1 MRVTDST
8 AVSTGAT
15 LRATMLCRLT
25 AICAAA
31 SAASTPVSGRAP
43 CAPLPVTRMS
53 KKAPPAIIGPARTAK
68 RPTSR
73 LGRLCMPKIG
83 LAGEALEQAVVD
95 HRLRAAQ
102 AFFGRLEDEVAP
114 CRRSGACAAR

>member
-43 CAPLPVTRMS
+43 CAPLPVMRMS

-73 LGRLCMPKIG
+73 LGRLCMPKIASQGKRWNSPSSIIAWRRPG
-83 LAGEALEQAVVD
+83 LLRPAG
-95 HRLRAAQ
+95 R
-102 AFFGRLEDEVAP
+102 
-114 CRRSGACAAR
+114 